1 MFGIKYV
8 LKEKSCFLSAFLFF
22 LAFPLSTYPLWGQV
36 ENHFFYDIS
45 EFDTKKIQDSSLNTK
60 LPAGMDWELDYLGYN
75 RNKEYFEAIAEGYT
89 LFGHQILMKVG
100 LEPARF
106 SPQNQH
112 FQKNSDDSLAF
123 ERGRVRWEGGIFFNQ
138 DFGNPTLN
146 QVQPFIRF
154 LYQKKY
160 FKFIFGNL
168 EGQTAHR
175 LLEPLQT
182 YERLQSRRLETGF
195 QAKWDNPKRGLFAD
209 FWVDWVRMMVRF
221 DNKQERI
228 QGGAVLEQRFF
239 QKELATS
246 KYSLSASFQFTGQHR
261 GGQIDTIPD
270 PISNLF
276 NTASGLQFL
285 YEKKEMRHEILKK
298 AYFSAHFLTFID
310 YSPQK
315 QLAFT
320 QGQGWYLNAGAKT
333 KWGEL
338 MLSNWRGDGFFAPMG
353 DELFSSISQ
362 LVTVQ
367 NPTEKNRHIL
377 IIRILNDFLLYKKTY
392 LVLRTEPYYNFNTG
406 RWNFST
412 GLYVRF
418 KVGSKP

>member
-1 MFGIKYV
+1 MIKIPFHLTV
-8 LKEKSCFLSAFLFF
+8 SCIFAPFFSLLLLFF
-22 LAFPLSTYPLWGQV
+22 LPMPFVLGQV
-36 ENHFFYDIS
+36 ENHFFYDVS
-45 EFDTKKIQDSSLNTK
+45 EFYTEKKQNDSLQTK
-60 LPAGMDWELDYLGYN
+60 LPAGIDWELDYLGYN
-75 RNKEYFEAIAEGYT
+75 RNKEYFETIAEGYT
-89 LFGHQILMKVG
+89 LFGHQVLVKIG
-100 LEPARF
+100 LEPALLMA
-106 SPQNQH
+106 QNQTL
-112 FQKNSDDSLAF
+112 KEKIEDSLAF
-123 ERGRVRWEGGIFFNQ
+123 EKGRVRWEGGIFFNQ
-138 DFGNPTLN
+138 DFGNPTPN

-182 YERLQSRRLETGF
+182 YERLQSRRLETGV
-195 QAKWDNPKRGLFAD
+195 QAKWHNPKRERFAD
-209 FWVDWVRMMVRF
+209 FWVDWVRMIVRF
-221 DNKQERI
+221 DDKQELI
-228 QGGAVLEQRFF
+228 QGGAVIEERLFK
-239 QKELATS
+239 KELSTS
-246 KYSLSASFQFTGQHR
+246 KYSLTANFQFTGQHR
-261 GGQIDTIPD
+261 GGQIDTIAD

-276 NTASGLQFL
+276 NTASGLRLL
-285 YEKKEMRHEILKK
+285 YEKKEMRHKILKK
-298 AYFSAHFLTFID
+298 LYASAHFLTFVD

-320 QGQGWYLNAGAKT
+320 QGRGWYLNLGAKT

-367 NPTEKNRHIL
+367 NPTEKHRHLL

-392 LVLRTEPYYNFNTG
+392 LILRAEPYYNFNTG

-412 GLYVRF
+412 GLYLRF
-418 KVGSKP
+418 KLGKP